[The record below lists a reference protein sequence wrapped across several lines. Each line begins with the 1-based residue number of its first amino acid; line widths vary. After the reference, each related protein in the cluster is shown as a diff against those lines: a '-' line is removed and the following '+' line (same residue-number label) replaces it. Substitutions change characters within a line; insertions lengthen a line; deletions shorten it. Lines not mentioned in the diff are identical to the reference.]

1 MSAARVA
8 ATVFAAFLLS
18 NVFAVAIHGFILAAD
33 YEPFRGTLLRTF
45 DNGPGWQSLLLP
57 VAHLCF
63 ISALVWIYGR
73 LSLDGSLTARG
84 LKLGLI
90 GWLVGQ
96 APLWMIWYAEQPW
109 PDSLFV
115 KQLGLELLSSLAIGL
130 TIAVVSQLP
139 ARQVVPRHATV

>member
-1 MSAARVA
+1 MSAARTA

-18 NVFAVAIHGFILAAD
+18 NLFAIAIHGFILAAD
-33 YEPFRGTLLRTF
+33 YEPYRGTLLRSF
-45 DNGPGWQSLLLP
+45 ESGPGWQSLLLP

-73 LSLDGSLTARG
+73 LSLEGSQTARG

-96 APLWMIWYAEQPW
+96 APLYMLWYAEQPW
-109 PDSLFV
+109 PDSLVV

-130 TIAVVSQLP
+130 TIALVSRLP
-139 ARQVVPRHATV
+139 ARHVVPHAATV